1 MKQQRKIISIDE
13 EKCNGCGLCVSA
25 CAEGAIRIMEGKA
38 RLISE
43 TYCDGLG
50 ACIGECPQGAL
61 IITEKEADA
70 FDEQAVANHARQ
82 IHAALERGC
91 PGAAARQI
99 EPPAAEKSP
108 NGPTTPS
115 RLTSWPI
122 QLMLIP
128 TDAPYLSHADLVISA
143 DCVPCAYGDFHR
155 RFVEGRVLIIA
166 CPKLDDAAFYVQKL
180 SELFTK
186 NDIRSVVVP
195 FMEVPCCSG
204 LVRIVQAARDKAA
217 REIAITFVK
226 VGIDGRIQAETS
238 LT

>member
-155 RFVEGRVLIIA
+155 RIRRGPRFDHRLPEARRCGLLRAKTFGTVHKKRYTVGRRTIHGGPL
-166 CPKLDDAAFYVQKL
+166 LQR
-180 SELFTK
+180 TGQ
-186 NDIRSVVVP
+186 NRSG
-195 FMEVPCCSG
+195 CAG
-204 LVRIVQAARDKAA
+204 
-217 REIAITFVK
+217 
-226 VGIDGRIQAETS
+226 
-238 LT
+238 